1 MHLVTSSLGTLLANT
16 MTDPTEPD
24 SYMIRYY
31 PVGVCE
37 DYDSATIV
45 FLKKDQ
51 VYSEDRRI
59 QFLNRV
65 QAWLK
70 RQIKKPVILAI
81 APGHKENPNPEGFL
95 YDIVKEFRRKNPTLV
110 VDFITLCRIKGVSKS
125 TETPGLRYKS
135 KHSGTIAVKKPEV
148 PSTPPDHTGTV
159 VILDDV
165 WTSGS
170 TLCACKDVV
179 EAEYPNV
186 SDVKLFAIGRT
197 ESR

>member
-1 MHLVTSSLGTLLANT
+1 MAEA
-16 MTDPTEPD
+16 DPTEPD
-24 SYMIRYY
+24 SCMIPYY
-31 PVGVCE
+31 PVRVCE
-37 DYDSATIV
+37 DYDSATLV

-59 QFLNRV
+59 RLLNRV

-70 RQIKKPVILAI
+70 RQIKRLKEQIKKPVILAI

-95 YDIVKEFRRKNPTLV
+95 YDIVNEFRTENAELV
-110 VDFITLCRIKGVSKS
+110 VDFITLRRIKGVSKS
-125 TETPGLRYKS
+125 TETPGPRYKS

-148 PSTPPDHTGTV
+148 PSAPPDHTGTV

-197 ESR
+197 ESM